1 MTTPQVRNVMF
12 VVSFTEDNPLDD
24 EGMLDFSL
32 FPEYVK
38 YCVYQLEV
46 GAEGTEH
53 FQGYMELSGKH
64 SFKKLHLIPGLER
77 AHTLR
82 LAEALLLK
90 RLLIARSWTL
100 A

>member
-64 SFKKLHLIPGLER
+64 SFKSCILFPVWSAR
-77 AHTLR
+77 TLR

>member
-46 GAEGTEH
+46 GAEG
-53 FQGYMELSGKH
+53 FPSI
-64 SFKKLHLIPGLER
+64 FKVIWSLAVNIVSKSCILFPVWSAR
-77 AHTLR
+77 TLR